1 MEKPPQRLTLTPV
14 KVATKLPAESA
25 LAWVIVGAPAR
36 RRRTPHPLVCVEG
49 APAHRGRC
57 GPDELQMRGRAT
69 GVATCG
75 PGGEDQHRGR
85 RRYRSGAAAHGL
97 SMAPVSRPA
106 NAPVTQQRLLRRGLR
121 LEYATLAWNV
131 VGSVV
136 LLAAAVA
143 VGSLALAGFGVDSV
157 IEIVAS
163 AVVVWQLKGTAG
175 DGRDRR
181 ALRVI
186 ATAFA
191 LLALYIAAQ
200 AAHTLLVAD
209 HPGTSTVASRG

>member
-1 MEKPPQRLTLTPV
+1 
-14 KVATKLPAESA
+14 
-25 LAWVIVGAPAR
+25 
-36 RRRTPHPLVCVEG
+36 
-49 APAHRGRC
+49 
-57 GPDELQMRGRAT
+57 
-69 GVATCG
+69 
-75 PGGEDQHRGR
+75 
-85 RRYRSGAAAHGL
+85 
-97 SMAPVSRPA
+97 MAPVSRPA
-106 NAPVTQQRLLRRGLR
+106 NAPATQQPLLRRGLR

-136 LLAAAVA
+136 LLAAAVP

-209 HPGTSTVASRG
+209 HPGTSTVGIAWLTITVAAMLMLAEGKRTTGDRLGNPVLATEARVTLVDGALAATVLLGVALNAAAGWWWADPLDAVVILAYSVREARHAWREAQNP

>member
-1 MEKPPQRLTLTPV
+1 
-14 KVATKLPAESA
+14 
-25 LAWVIVGAPAR
+25 
-36 RRRTPHPLVCVEG
+36 
-49 APAHRGRC
+49 
-57 GPDELQMRGRAT
+57 
-69 GVATCG
+69 
-75 PGGEDQHRGR
+75 
-85 RRYRSGAAAHGL
+85 
-97 SMAPVSRPA
+97 VSRPA
-106 NAPVTQQRLLRRGLR
+106 SAPLTRERLLRRGLR

-131 VGSVV
+131 VGSMV
-136 LLAAAVA
+136 LLASAVA

-186 ATAFA
+186 AAAFA

-209 HPGTSTVASRG
+209 HPGTSAVGIAWLSLTVAAMLCLAAAKRDTGQRLDNAVLATEARVTLVDGALAAAVLLGVALNAAMGWWWADPLAALVVLVYSVREARHAWSEAQNP

>member
-1 MEKPPQRLTLTPV
+1 MAQYGPVPRLATTPV
-14 KVATKLPAESA
+14 T
-25 LAWVIVGAPAR
+25 R
-36 RRRTPHPLVCVEG
+36 
-49 APAHRGRC
+49 
-57 GPDELQMRGRAT
+57 
-69 GVATCG
+69 
-75 PGGEDQHRGR
+75 
-85 RRYRSGAAAHGL
+85 
-97 SMAPVSRPA
+97 
-106 NAPVTQQRLLRRGLR
+106 QRLLRRGLR

-175 DGRDRR
+175 DARDRR

-186 ATAFA
+186 ATACPYCAVMMSDGIKA
-191 LLALYIAAQ
+191 LAEAGEIVTRDIAE
-200 AAHTLLVAD
+200 LVE
-209 HPGTSTVASRG
+209 ASLD